1 MLGGEGKGGD
11 LGREITGIEEQIL
24 ESIMLI
30 VCRELQTAW
39 QAIALEFKFGERQP
53 VAQAQRLM
61 VPEEKNLCLSLE
73 VKMAETRGTLNMAIP
88 AVVSNALLRK
98 ISADLSFQRLRSPL
112 EARRRIEKRLLDAGF
127 RVELFTPNLTVPLQ
141 ALAQAE
147 PGTLLSFPESISKP
161 AMLMV
166 DETRLC
172 PAMAVR
178 VDSRRAAQIL
188 SVDRAPVTSGE
199 L

>member
-53 VAQAQRLM
+53 VAQA
-61 VPEEKNLCLSLE
+61 
-73 VKMAETRGTLNMAIP
+73 
-88 AVVSNALLRK
+88 
-98 ISADLSFQRLRSPL
+98 
-112 EARRRIEKRLLDAGF
+112 
-127 RVELFTPNLTVPLQ
+127 
-141 ALAQAE
+141 E

-161 AMLMV
+161 AVLMV
-166 DETRLC
+166 DEIRLC